1 MSDDTPTFVRRRLP
15 LVEPPAELIRI
26 PLQHKIDTKTK
37 PPGSLG
43 LLEPLA
49 LKLGM
54 IQQTLDP
61 PCEQP
66 TIIVFAG
73 DHGLVN
79 AGVSPYPQEVTA

>member
-43 LLEPLA
+43 LGPLA
-49 LKLGM
+49 KLGM
-54 IQQTLDP
+54 IQQTL
-61 PCEQP
+61 
-66 TIIVFAG
+66 G
-73 DHGLVN
+73 
-79 AGVSPYPQEVTA
+79 